1 MNVKAAVGGQG
12 DALRP
17 WTEAEETYL
26 ANAAGILSL
35 ENLGRA
41 LGRTEASVE
50 EAAGRSGS
58 TCGATG
64 LPSYGAIIAPRG
76 EPA

>member
-1 MNVKAAVGGQG
+1 MNVTAAVGEQD

-26 ANAAGILSL
+26 ANAAGILSP

-50 EAAGRSGS
+50 EAAGCSPDVRCDGASPS
-58 TCGATG
+58 SGATTA
-64 LPSYGAIIAPRG
+64 LRG